1 MLDNSLRDTY
11 DAAMDFEPFVHLVRL
26 AIREDLDEAGDVT
39 SNAVFGAESGALTLV
54 SKDQGVL
61 AGSGMLD
68 LVFREVDRE
77 VIVEWQRSDGD
88 RLGSG
93 DTIATVSGRTRSL
106 LAGERTALN
115 FLSLLSGIATATSR
129 YVAAAAGRAI
139 VLDTRKTI
147 PGYRELSKYAVR
159 VGGGT
164 NHRMGL
170 YDMVMLKDNHIDLC
184 GSITGAVARVREQLG
199 NRYRIEVE
207 CRTPADVEEAI
218 AAGVD
223 VVMLDNMDPG
233 TISAV
238 VAAAGDRVTLEASGN
253 VNLDT
258 IGALS
263 ATGVDFISVGK
274 ITHSVKAFD
283 FSLKYSAG
291 AHGE

>member
-1 MLDNSLRDTY
+1 MLDNSPRGTY
-11 DAAMDFEPFVHLVRL
+11 DAAMDFAPFVHLVRL
-26 AIREDLDEAGDVT
+26 ALAEDLDEAGDVT
-39 SNAVFGAESGALTLV
+39 TNAVFGSESGALTLV
-54 SKDQGVL
+54 SKDRGVL
-61 AGSGMLD
+61 AGCGMVD

-77 VIVEWQRSDGD
+77 VIVDWRRSDGD
-88 RLGSG
+88 QLEPG
-93 DTIATVSGRTRSL
+93 DTIATISGRTRSL

-115 FLSLLSGIATATSR
+115 FLSLLSGIATGTSL
-129 YVAAAAGRAI
+129 YVAAAAGRAT

-184 GSITGAVARVREQLG
+184 GSITAAVSRVREQLG
-199 NRYRIEVE
+199 DRYRIEVE
-207 CRTPADVEEAI
+207 CRTPPDVEEAI

-223 VVMLDNMDPG
+223 VAMLDNMDPD
-233 TISAV
+233 TISTV
-238 VAAAGDRVTLEASGN
+238 VAATAGAVTLEASGN

-263 ATGVDFISVGK
+263 ATGVDFISVGR
-274 ITHSVKAFD
+274 ITHSVQAFD

-291 AHGE
+291 KNGE